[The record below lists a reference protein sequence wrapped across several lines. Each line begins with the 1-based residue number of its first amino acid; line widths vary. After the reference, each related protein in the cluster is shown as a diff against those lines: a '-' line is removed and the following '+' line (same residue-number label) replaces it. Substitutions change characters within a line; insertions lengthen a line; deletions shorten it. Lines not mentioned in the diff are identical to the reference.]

1 MACEGPCLAPYSGV
15 RYATVTGERSPIS
28 PFPTSPRRMTY
39 EGTHLMSLLSVAPLA
54 SVATENVEPAGGA
67 PLIQLVIATIFAGT
81 MTFGVLG
88 IAWLHRSGRTTLLQK
103 AGDTVGKIE
112 GLPGWSA
119 IPAMIGW
126 ASLGLAFFGVYWD
139 ISLHLDNGRDEGPL
153 ANLAHYPILFG
164 LQGLFLAGALALV
177 MPKKNDYVGPTAV
190 RVAKGWRVPVASLT
204 LMSCAVLGYLG
215 FPLDDVWHRLFGQ
228 DVTLWGPTHLM
239 MISGAVLCIVALAI
253 LQAEGERSFGAPK
266 NIVQRARR
274 RSPRILV
281 PGAMLIALSLYL
293 AEWDWG
299 VQQYLMVWQPLLL
312 AAGGAFALVFARR
325 WGGPGVA
332 LAAAAFYAIAR
343 LFMNLVVGVGLDQ
356 SMPTMPLFFAEALVI
371 EAVFRSEAMRH
382 KTVLPVV
389 LSGIG
394 VGTVGF
400 AAQYLWSQ
408 VAMPTPWTTE
418 LLAQGIPFAIIG
430 GIAGSMIGL
439 LFALALNG
447 KLDLVQHRRAYG
459 VGSAITLLALAG
471 LAANQNYAPG
481 PVVTATVVKDK
492 QLRGTVGDGPQDG
505 PIHEATVT
513 LKFNPADVKDA
524 QYVSTIAW
532 QGGGLESNTMERI
545 APGVYRTTEP
555 IPVGGPWKTASRIQV
570 GRQLVAVPIYLP
582 ADPGIPVPA
591 LINPGTQTLRMQNE
605 LQYLQRERKPDVPDE
620 LWTPAIVLVLGLM
633 ALFAIALGFSAG
645 RVGVRTKRDATT
657 KTPEQ
662 KSSSP
667 SRGPSPSTRVA
678 YGPSDR

>member
-1 MACEGPCLAPYSGV
+1 
-15 RYATVTGERSPIS
+15 
-28 PFPTSPRRMTY
+28 
-39 EGTHLMSLLSVAPLA
+39 MSFLSVAPLA

-67 PLIQLVIATIFAGT
+67 PLIQLVIATIFAGS
-81 MTFGVLG
+81 MTLGVLG
-88 IAWLHRSGRTTLLQK
+88 IAWLHRTGRTNLLTNV
-103 AGDTVGKIE
+103 GDRIGKIE

-119 IPAMIGW
+119 IPAAIGW

-164 LQGLFLAGALALV
+164 LQGLFLAGVLALV
-177 MPKKNDYVGPTAV
+177 MPKKGAYVGPTAV
-190 RVAKGWRVPVASLT
+190 RIAPSWRVPVASLT

-239 MISGAVLCIVALAI
+239 MISGAVLCIIALAI
-253 LQAEGERSFGAPK
+253 LQAEGERTFGPPR
-266 NIVQRARR
+266 NFVQRARR
-274 RSPRILV
+274 RWPRILV

-325 WGGPGVA
+325 WGGPGAA
-332 LAAAAFYAIAR
+332 LAAAGFYAIAR
-343 LFMNLVVGVGLDQ
+343 LFMNLVVGVGLGQ

-389 LSGIG
+389 LSGLG
-394 VGTVGF
+394 VGTIGF
-400 AAQYLWSQ
+400 AAQYAWSQ
-408 VAMPTPWTTE
+408 IAMPTPWTTE
-418 LLAQGIPFAIIG
+418 LLAQGVPFAIVG

-447 KLDLVQHRRAYG
+447 KLAVVTHRRAYG
-459 VGSAITLLALAG
+459 VGSAFALLALAG

-481 PVVTATVVKDK
+481 PVVTATVVKEK
-492 QLRGTVGDGPQDG
+492 QLRGAVGDGPQDG

-513 LKFNPADVKDA
+513 LKFANPADVKDA

-532 QGGGLESNTMERI
+532 QGGGLESNTMKRI

-555 IPVGGPWKTASRIQV
+555 IPVGGPWKTASRTQI

-591 LINPGTQTLRMQNE
+591 LVNPGTQTLQMQNE

-645 RVGVRTKRDATT
+645 RVGVRTKRDQ
-657 KTPEQ
+657 TPPSASEETGR
-662 KSSSP
+662 STAG
-667 SRGPSPSTRVA
+667 SRGPAPSTRVA